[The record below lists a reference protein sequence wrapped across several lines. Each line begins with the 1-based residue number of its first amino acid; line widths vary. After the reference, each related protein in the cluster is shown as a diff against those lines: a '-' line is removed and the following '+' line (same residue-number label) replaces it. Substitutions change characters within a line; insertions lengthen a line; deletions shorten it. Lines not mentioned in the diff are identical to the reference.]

1 MNFDLKK
8 LIKRKTVFDYLLY
21 AVIIVAGIGIDQLTK
36 WLATKF
42 LQPSESWMHADVV
55 PIIRFGDTNVFSF
68 TYVRNPGAAW
78 GMFKDA
84 QWVFISISTIA
95 IIAMTAYLFLG
106 HANSKLEA
114 IGISMLISGGIGN
127 MIDRLFLKY
136 VVDFLYFELIDF
148 PVFNGADSFV
158 CVGAGILILALILEI
173 VKESK
178 AIKAKSEN
186 GEIEQ

>member
-8 LIKRKTVFDYLLY
+8 LYKKRSWFDYLLY
-21 AVIIVAGIGIDQLTK
+21 GLIIVAGILIDQLTK
-36 WLATKF
+36 LIATKC
-42 LQPSESWMHADVV
+42 LAPENPDSYAKIV
-55 PIIRFGDTNVFSF
+55 PVIKFGDTNVFSF

-78 GMFKDA
+78 GMLENA
-84 QWVFISISTIA
+84 QWVFLSISTVA

-106 HANSKLEA
+106 HSGSMLEG

-127 MIDRLFLKY
+127 MFDRLAFGY

-158 CVGAGILILALILEI
+158 CVGAGVLILALILELI
-173 VKESK
+173 EETKTIKSGKEDSK
-178 AIKAKSEN
+178 K
-186 GEIEQ
+186 